1 MFRILLVL
9 TFLVLGQATASES
22 FSWGPYTVTVEDFVD
37 EDGLEMQRLLL
48 LKSGDKE
55 TVMAEDY
62 LVSADLAEVT
72 GEGLPELIVNSYSGG
87 AHCCNTVSIYGLQGG
102 VVVTLSSGD
111 WGSGGL
117 ALVRDS
123 DGDGKAELTFVRIY
137 EYIDGLCFACSPAVW
152 RTFVW
157 NDGLFI
163 DASRRYPGP
172 TQKIVEDA
180 LFDLKKT
187 LDSESA
193 SGSEL
198 IGYAATY
205 WTNSYAIGRG
215 EAAWAW
221 LAEHLPPEVMGWL
234 EKNRVELLRPFSA
247 LP

>member
-1 MFRILLVL
+1 MFRILPVL
-9 TFLVLGQATASES
+9 LLIVLGQATASES
-22 FSWGPYTVTVEDFVD
+22 FSWGPYTVTVENFVD

-48 LKSGDKE
+48 QKDGEE
-55 TVMAEDY
+55 TVLAEDY

-72 GEGLPELIVNSYSGG
+72 GEGLPELIVNAYSGG

-123 DGDGKAELTFVRIY
+123 DGDGKAELTLVKIY
-137 EYIDGLCFACSPAVW
+137 EYIDGLCFACSPVVW
-152 RTFVW
+152 RTYVW
-157 NDGLFI
+157 SEGLFV
-163 DASRRYPGP
+163 DATRRYPGP

-180 LFDLKKT
+180 LVDLKKT
-187 LDSESA
+187 LNSKSA

-198 IGYAATY
+198 TGYAATY
-205 WTNSYAIGRG
+205 WTNSYALGRG

-221 LAEHLPPEVMGWL
+221 LAAHLPPEVMSWL

>member
-48 LKSGDKE
+48 QKDGEE
-55 TVMAEDY
+55 TVLAEDY
-62 LVSADLAEVT
+62 LVSVELAEVT
-72 GEGLPELIVNSYSGG
+72 GEGLPELIVNAYSGG
-87 AHCCNTVSIYGLQGG
+87 AHCCNTVSIFSLQDGE
-102 VVVTLSSGD
+102 VITLSSGD

-123 DGDGKAELTFVRIY
+123 DGDGKVELTLVKIY
-137 EYIDGLCFACSPAVW
+137 EYIDGLCFACSPVVW
-152 RTFVW
+152 RTYVW
-157 NDGLFI
+157 NDGLFV
-163 DASRRYPGP
+163 DVTNRYPGP
-172 TQKIVEDA
+172 TQKMAQDA
-180 LFDLKKT
+180 LAALVKALDL
-187 LDSESA
+187 ESA

-198 IGYAATY
+198 TGYAATY
-205 WTNSYAIGRG
+205 WTNSYALGRG

-234 EKNRVELLRPFSA
+234 KKNRVELLRPFSA